1 MKASHQRG
9 SALCE
14 EFSDFVL
21 YDDELDSILVNVHE
35 DYFSTVFRE
44 LRKLGYILIFKTKLT
59 TTNSLTCTF
68 IRG

>member
-1 MKASHQRG
+1 MKASYQRG
-9 SALCE
+9 GALCE

-44 LRKLGYILIFKTKLT
+44 LRKLDL
-59 TTNSLTCTF
+59 
-68 IRG
+68 

>member
-1 MKASHQRG
+1 MKASYQRG

-21 YDDELDSILVNVHE
+21 YDESFDSILVNVHE
-35 DYFSTVFRE
+35 DHFATVFRE
-44 LRKLGYILIFKTKLT
+44 LGKLGYILVFKTRLNA
-59 TTNSLTCTF
+59 TNSLTCTF